1 MVVRIARRPAVDSG
15 SSAESN
21 GTKESNGTLWTVSEA
36 AEALG
41 AHPNSVRRWAD
52 MGMLPSYR
60 IGMRG
65 DRRFK
70 PQDVSV
76 FLVAWKGT

>member
-1 MVVRIARRPAVDSG
+1 MVVRTARRPAVNLEP
-15 SSAESN
+15 SSN
-21 GTKESNGTLWTVSEA
+21 NGTLWTVSEV

-41 AHPNSVRRWAD
+41 AHPNSVRRWSD
-52 MGMLPSYR
+52 MGILPSYR

-76 FLVAWKGT
+76 FLVTWKGA